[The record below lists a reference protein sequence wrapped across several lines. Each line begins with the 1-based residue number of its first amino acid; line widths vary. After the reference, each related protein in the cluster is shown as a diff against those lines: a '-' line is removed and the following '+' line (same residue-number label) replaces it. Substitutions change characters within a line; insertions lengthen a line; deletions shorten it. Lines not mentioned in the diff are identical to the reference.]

1 MGRPR
6 LSGCWDGKQGFMRP
20 ELAPEVGV
28 GVGRVLAHWPAPDA
42 ANSKSGWRFLKPQAG
57 RRGWHAAGTPASPRG
72 SGDSGGCR
80 KGRHRSFPEP
90 QVAQVLPPPAGR
102 QPDTQPQ
109 RAWEATEVSPTW
121 GSRAREP
128 QCPQSREDL
137 KSKTGG
143 KICIRP
149 GIPFWRLR
157 RKQRGVAP
165 GRGHFLNEGP

>member
-1 MGRPR
+1 
-6 LSGCWDGKQGFMRP
+6 MRP
-20 ELAPEVGV
+20 ELAPEAGV
-28 GVGRVLAHWPAPDA
+28 GVGRALAHWPAPDA

-80 KGRHRSFPEP
+80 KGRHRSFPKP
-90 QVAQVLPPPAGR
+90 QVAQVLQAAPEGFPHLLAAGR

-128 QCPQSREDL
+128 QCPQSRERVLTATAGSFRSL
-137 KSKTGG
+137 KLDCSVTF
-143 KICIRP
+143 I
-149 GIPFWRLR
+149 
-157 RKQRGVAP
+157 
-165 GRGHFLNEGP
+165 FLL